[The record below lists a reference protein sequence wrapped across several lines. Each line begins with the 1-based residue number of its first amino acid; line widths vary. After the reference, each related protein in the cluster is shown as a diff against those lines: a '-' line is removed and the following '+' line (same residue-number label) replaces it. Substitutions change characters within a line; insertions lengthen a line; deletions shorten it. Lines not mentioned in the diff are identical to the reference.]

1 MGAMHDSPER
11 VHGFDL
17 DLERNLAATGSVGS
31 RTARI
36 WLRSE
41 RVQPLKLR
49 LRADGFEAR
58 HELSLPR
65 SDATDHTYSI
75 HYPADLDD
83 AEPLKP
89 NTRYQLRLELDD
101 GSELTLEF
109 ETAPEAHDYAD
120 PFSIAVISCHQPFDP
135 RGKLT
140 DEATHFLDKLPE
152 AFAEHRVK
160 RVLLMGDQIYSDCPT
175 TRSLFD
181 EAYFREVM
189 PDGVSSLFDCTR
201 EEVRRLYQDRH
212 RLFFSAPG
220 FKRLQEKFPCYPI
233 LDDHELRD
241 NFGSATEHH
250 SARYAA
256 IKSGAL
262 DAFVDYQASRLDIPQ
277 VRTQRGYHFEWDYG
291 PVAGFVM
298 DLRSHKRNDGEH
310 IQLFDSRQLHQLRA
324 FLERNRTTPAVVL
337 GLSVPLVHIP
347 DWMVGAAALMLGEQS
362 DAADRWSYVKAHGAR
377 DELFELLC
385 EHQLAAP
392 KQRLIIAAGDVHVG
406 VAGLIQVMDTGRK
419 GGVELRMYQLVSS
432 AVSNL
437 ESPVKTW
444 AASLLPLMKRGLS
457 VASDDSPYASRFDLL
472 QGIGAARRNPV
483 PELNAGLIRVD
494 PTPDGYEVRV
504 QLLAPDRDGKVVE
517 VFSSGALG

>member
-1 MGAMHDSPER
+1 MSESPER

-17 DLERNLAATGSVGS
+17 ELERHLAAMGSVGS
-31 RTARI
+31 RSARI
-36 WLRSE
+36 WLRSANV
-41 RVQPLKLR
+41 RPLKVR
-49 LRADGFEAR
+49 LRAEGFEVR
-58 HELSLPR
+58 FELSLPR
-65 SDATDHTYSI
+65 SDSTDHTYSL
-75 HYPADLDD
+75 HYPTDFDGAD
-83 AEPLKP
+83 PLTP
-89 NTRYQLRLELDD
+89 STCYQLRLELDD
-101 GSELTLEF
+101 GEELTLEF
-109 ETAPEAHDYAD
+109 ETAPEVHEYAD

-140 DEATHFLDKLPE
+140 ETATHFLDKLPE
-152 AFAEHRVK
+152 AFEEHRVK
-160 RVLLMGDQIYSDCPT
+160 RVLLMGDQVYADCPT

-181 EAYFREVM
+181 DGYFREVM
-189 PDGVSSLFDCTR
+189 PRGMNSLFDCTR
-201 EEVRRLYQDRH
+201 EEVRRLFQDRH

-233 LDDHELRD
+233 LDDHEIRD
-241 NFGSATEHH
+241 NFGSATEHR
-250 SARYAA
+250 SARFAA

-262 DAFVDYQASRLDIPQ
+262 DAYVDYQASRLDIPQ

-298 DLRSHKRNDGEH
+298 DLRSHKRNDGER
-310 IQLFDSRQLHQLRA
+310 IQMFDSRQFHELRA
-324 FLERNRTTPAVVL
+324 FLERNRETPVVVL

-362 DAADRWSYVKAHGAR
+362 DAADRWSYLKAHGAR

-406 VAGLIQVMDTGRK
+406 VAGLIQVTDTERK
-419 GGVELRMYQLVSS
+419 QEESLRMYQLVSS

-444 AASLLPLMKRGLS
+444 AASLFPLMKRGLS
-457 VASDDSPYASRFDLL
+457 VASDDSRYASRFDLL
-472 QGIGAARRNPV
+472 QGIGAAKQNPV

-494 PTPDGYEVRV
+494 PREGGYDVRI
-504 QLLAPDRDGKVVE
+504 QLLAPGRDGKAIE